1 MNPAHWPSLTR
12 ALQTARFNA
21 YWSADTVVT
30 ALATSI
36 DTQAHAALCREW
48 RVLAARMRA
57 EAP

>member
-1 MNPAHWPSLTR
+1 MTLHSWPTVVR
-12 ALQTARFNA
+12 ALITMHRNA

-57 EAP
+57 GAP